1 MSFESAPAYGEIAGE
16 RAARLATI
24 KATINSWPNISDDLK
39 TALRGR
45 SDELLDAHI
54 SGRDNRFAGGQI
66 GFRTWIIRNDDLK
79 LLELLI
85 PALTAVVI
93 FVSAPAAPPAVL
105 IASLAFS
112 ALGIANKLR
121 NRGIRVDPEDFHI
134 LMALKQAGPSTP
146 SRIAEILSGLHI
158 YGKEVWDESRV
169 IAALNKLKLL
179 PQNDGATATVVNE
192 SSDGRWST
200 AGI

>member
-1 MSFESAPAYGEIAGE
+1 MSFESAPTYGEIAGE
-16 RAARLATI
+16 REARLAAIKETI
-24 KATINSWPNISDDLK
+24 DSWPNISDDLK
-39 TALRGR
+39 TALRAR
-45 SDELLDAHI
+45 SDELLEVYT
-54 SGRDNRFAGGQI
+54 SGRGARFAGGQI

-85 PALTAVVI
+85 PAAMAVVTFLSI
-93 FVSAPAAPPAVL
+93 AAAPPAVMV
-105 IASLAFS
+105 AGLAFS
-112 ALGIANKLR
+112 AVGIADKLR
-121 NRGIRVDPEDFHI
+121 TKGISVDPEDFHI

-158 YGKEVWDESRV
+158 YGKDVWDEHRV

-179 PQNDGATATVVNE
+179 PQNDGTTATIVNE